1 MASLPTKTGTRRLSE
16 IARHV
21 VVPSGIASTS
31 WPAVRDKCRDLGVT
45 FDDWQDGAGR
55 LILAKR
61 ADGKLAAM
69 IGGVGMSLPRQVGK
83 TYLLGALIFALAI
96 IRPGLLVIWTAHHSR
111 TSSETFL
118 SMQGFA
124 RRRRIAPYIQNVY
137 KGSGDE
143 AVIFRNG
150 SRILF
155 GARERGFGRGV
166 PGVDVLMCDEAQI
179 LTDRAL
185 DNMLATLNTSSLGL
199 AIYVGTP
206 PRPEDPSEAF
216 TRMRTE
222 AMSGEAADMVWIECG
237 ADPGA
242 FADDRTQWAKAN
254 PSYPDRTPE
263 ESILRLRKKLTLDS
277 FYREGLGIWDES
289 GLDVFGIGNWEACA
303 GQKPAGLT
311 ITGLGI
317 AATLDM
323 THCAVSA
330 AGVDGGLVHVKP
342 LQHGPG
348 SHWVVQRLVD
358 LGVKA
363 PVVLDRYG
371 PAAPLIPHLEAAGFE
386 VVSADTQ
393 IVLDS
398 CARTAELV
406 RDGKFRHANYPEL
419 DQAVK
424 GAVRREVRDRWAW
437 GRKQSTS
444 DISTLEATTLAAW
457 QASLPLLVKGPPP
470 PPVSLSSGKATSVD
484 SVMSTSF

>member
-1 MASLPTKTGTRRLSE
+1 MRRLSE

-21 VVPSGIASTS
+21 VVPSEITATG

-61 ADGKLAAM
+61 KDGKLAAM
-69 IGGVGMSLPRQVGK
+69 IGGIGMSLPRQVGK
-83 TYLLGALIFALAI
+83 TYLLGALLFALAI
-96 IRPGLLVIWTAHHSR
+96 LRPGLLVIWTAHHSR

-124 RRRRIAPYIQNVY
+124 RRRRIAPYIQAVY

-143 AVIFRNG
+143 AVVFRNG

-155 GARERGFGRGV
+155 GARERGFGRGI

-216 TRMRTE
+216 QRMRTE
-222 AMSGEAADMVWIECG
+222 ALSGEAEDMVWIECG

-242 FADDRTQWAKAN
+242 MADDRDQWAKAN
-254 PSYPDRTPE
+254 PSFPDRTPV

-277 FYREGLGIWDES
+277 FMREGLGIWDES
-289 GLDVFGIGNWEACA
+289 GLDVFGVGNWEACA
-303 GQKPAGLT
+303 AQKPVGLPVSFF
-311 ITGLGI
+311 GL

-323 THCAVSA
+323 THCSIVA
-330 AGVDGGLVHVKP
+330 AGVERDLVHVKP

-348 SHWVVQRLVD
+348 SHWVVQRLAEMRQ
-358 LGVKA
+358 KP
-363 PVVLDRYG
+363 PVVIDRYG
-371 PAAPLIPHLEAAGFE
+371 PAAPLIPHIEAAGFE
-386 VVSADTQ
+386 VVSADTHD
-393 IVLDS
+393 VLDS
-398 CARTAELV
+398 CAKMLNLV
-406 RDGKFRHANYPEL
+406 RDRKLRHANYPEL
-419 DQAVK
+419 NLAIR

-444 DISTLEATTLAAW
+444 DVSTLEAATLAAW
-457 QASLPLLVKGPPP
+457 RTSLPLETKKPPASP
-470 PPVSLSSGKATSVD
+470 LADVGGGHIESDSFESVS
-484 SVMSTSF
+484 F

>member
-1 MASLPTKTGTRRLSE
+1 
-16 IARHV
+16 
-21 VVPSGIASTS
+21 
-31 WPAVRDKCRDLGVT
+31 VRDKCRDLGVT

-69 IGGVGMSLPRQVGK
+69 VGGVGMSLPRQVGK
-83 TYLLGALIFALAI
+83 TYLLGALLFALAI

-124 RRRRIAPYIQNVY
+124 RRRRIAPYIQAVY

-143 AVIFRNG
+143 AVVFRNG

-222 AMSGEAADMVWIECG
+222 ALSGEAADMIWIECG

-254 PSYPDRTPE
+254 PSFPDRTPE

-277 FYREGLGIWDES
+277 FFREGLGIWDES
-289 GLDVFGIGNWEACA
+289 GLDVFGLGNWENCA
-303 GQKPAGLT
+303 GPTAVNPSTVAALA
-311 ITGLGI
+311 I

-323 THCAVSA
+323 THCSVSA
-330 AGVDGGLVHVKP
+330 AGAVDATVHVKP
-342 LQHGPG
+342 MQHGPG
-348 SHWVVQRLVD
+348 SHWVVQRLLD
-358 LGVKA
+358 LGVKV
-363 PVVLDRYG
+363 PVVIDRYG
-371 PAAPLIPHLEAAGFE
+371 PAAPLIPHVEAAGFE
-386 VVSADTQ
+386 VISADTHD
-393 IVLDS
+393 VLDA

-406 RDGKFRHANYPEL
+406 RDGKLRHGNYEEL
-419 DQAVK
+419 NRAVK

-444 DISTLEATTLAAW
+444 DISTLEAATLAAW
-457 QASLPLLVKGPPP
+457 QASLPLLVKTPPASP
-470 PPVSLSSGKATSVD
+470 LALDSSPSAGGDDVFDTVQ
-484 SVMSTSF
+484 F

>member
-1 MASLPTKTGTRRLSE
+1 MASPQTKTGTRRLSE

-21 VVPSGIASTS
+21 VTPAGITSTS

-143 AVIFRNG
+143 AIVFRNG

-185 DNMLATLNTSSLGL
+185 DNMLATLNTSTLGL

-222 AMSGEAADMVWIECG
+222 AVSGEAADMVWIECG

-303 GQKPAGLT
+303 GAKPLGLT
-311 ITGLGI
+311 ITGLGV

-323 THCAVSA
+323 THCALGA
-330 AGVDGGLVHVKP
+330 AGIDSGLVHVKP

-348 SHWVVQRLVD
+348 SHWVVQRLLE

-363 PVVLDRYG
+363 PVVIDRYG
-371 PAAPLIPHLEAAGFE
+371 PAAPLIPHVEAAGFE
-386 VVSADTQ
+386 VVGADTHD
-393 IVLDS
+393 VLDA

-406 RDGKFRHANYPEL
+406 RDGKLRHANYPEL
-419 DQAVK
+419 DLAVK

-444 DISTLEATTLAAW
+444 DISTLEACTFATW
-457 QASLPLLVKGPPP
+457 QASLPLLVRVPPP
-470 PPVSLSSGKATSVD
+470 PPVSLSGNAKSVD